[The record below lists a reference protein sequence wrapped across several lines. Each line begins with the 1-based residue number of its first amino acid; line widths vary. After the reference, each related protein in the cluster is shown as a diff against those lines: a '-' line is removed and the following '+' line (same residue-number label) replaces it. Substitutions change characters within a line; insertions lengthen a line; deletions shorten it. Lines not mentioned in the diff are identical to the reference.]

1 MGVGMQV
8 LVLFNARLERFC
20 GVAAA
25 ACLALFTVIVF
36 VDVIHRQVLGRP
48 LLWPSEVSVS
58 LFIWS
63 VMLGAA
69 VCSRRKAHLV
79 VDILPSI
86 SPAIDRCLRILA
98 DIVALAF
105 ALLVTWT
112 GLNQVLAGLTRFTPM
127 MGFPLW
133 PFLVALPL
141 PAIAMVMFSIEHLM
155 AGSPSPAATEIAPDG
170 SPVS

>member
-1 MGVGMQV
+1 MQR
-8 LVLFNARLERFC
+8 LVLFNARLERLC

-48 LLWPSEVSVS
+48 LLWPSEISVS
-58 LFIWS
+58 LFVWS

-79 VDILPSI
+79 VEVLPAL
-86 SPAIDRCLRILA
+86 SPAIDRGLRLLA
-98 DIVALAF
+98 DAIALAF
-105 ALLVTWT
+105 ALLVMWT

-133 PFLVALPL
+133 PFLVALPA
-141 PAIAMVMFSIEHLM
+141 PAVAMALFSIEHLL
-155 AGSPSPAATEIAPDG
+155 AGSPPPAAADIPTDG
-170 SPVS
+170 STTS

>member
-1 MGVGMQV
+1 VQR
-8 LVLFNARLERFC
+8 LVLFNARLERLC

-48 LLWPSEVSVS
+48 LLWPSEISVS
-58 LFIWS
+58 LFVWS

-69 VCSRRKAHLV
+69 VCSRRKALLV
-79 VDILPSI
+79 FEVLPAL
-86 SPAIDRCLRILA
+86 SPAIDRGLRLLA
-98 DIVALAF
+98 DAIALAF
-105 ALLVTWT
+105 ALLVMWT

-133 PFLVALPL
+133 PFLVALPA
-141 PAIAMVMFSIEHLM
+141 PAVAMALFSIEHLL
-155 AGSPSPAATEIAPDG
+155 AGSPPPAAADIATDG
-170 SPVS
+170 STTS